1 MPGARA
7 GHSVC
12 QTRRRAQ
19 AAFASARFLA
29 ISLFSLR
36 AFGESSSA
44 WAFAKNASRPPRW
57 STLLSA
63 FAEMRSLTERPSASE
78 ISVTLSRFGRKRR
91 LVLMFEWLTLWPT
104 WGPLPVKSQRRDI
117 VEILE
122 NSAGTPA
129 APIRRPIGNADV

>member
-44 WAFAKNASRPPRW
+44 WAFARNASRPPRW
-57 STLLSA
+57 STDLSA
-63 FAEMRSLTERPSASE
+63 LAEMRSLTERPSASE
-78 ISVTLSRFGRKRR
+78 ISVTLRRFGRKRR

-104 WGPLPVKSQRRDI
+104 CGPLPVRSHRRDM

-122 NSAGTPA
+122 KSAEIPT
-129 APIRRPIGNADV
+129 APIRHLIGNADL